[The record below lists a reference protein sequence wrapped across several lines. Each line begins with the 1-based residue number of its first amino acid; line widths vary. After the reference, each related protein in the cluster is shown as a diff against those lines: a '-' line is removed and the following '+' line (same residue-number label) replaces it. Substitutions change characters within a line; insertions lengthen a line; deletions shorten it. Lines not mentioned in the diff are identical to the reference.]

1 MIPIVIYIVF
11 LFISSDREI
20 HDFFRDNEKQDA
32 DYCVVYKVTNKILQ
46 VPCMLYTKATMRK
59 KVAKKFV

>member
-1 MIPIVIYIVF
+1 MI
-11 LFISSDREI
+11 
-20 HDFFRDNEKQDA
+20 FFRDNEKQDA

-46 VPCMLYTKATMRK
+46 VPYMLYTKATMRK